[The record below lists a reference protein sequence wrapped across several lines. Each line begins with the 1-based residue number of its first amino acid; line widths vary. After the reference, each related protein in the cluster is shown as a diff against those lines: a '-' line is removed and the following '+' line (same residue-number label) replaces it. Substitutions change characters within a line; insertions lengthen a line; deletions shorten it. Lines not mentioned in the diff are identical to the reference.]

1 MRIWIIAELTFREAA
16 RRKILWTA
24 LLLGLAFLT
33 LYGLGLHLM
42 LTGPAAQASALER
55 REGTNALL
63 IVGLYAVNF
72 LMVMMTVLSSVDTLP
87 GEIASGIIQ
96 SIAIKPVNRWEVVLG
111 KWLGFVAMLTLYILL
126 MAGGVLTL
134 TGVLAGYTA
143 HNVAPGLGLMW
154 MEGLLL
160 LSMTFLWGTRF
171 STLATGVLTFG
182 LHGLAFIGGWIE
194 EFGALSH
201 SQAAVKLG
209 VITSLIMPSEALW
222 RRAASEMQSP
232 VVNALGVSPFG
243 GASVPSTAM
252 VIYAGLFLIAAFSL
266 TLRRFSRKDL

>member
-1 MRIWIIAELTFREAA
+1 MRIWVIAELTLREAA
-16 RRKILWTA
+16 RRKILWAA

-42 LTGPAAQASALER
+42 LAGPAAQASALER
-55 REGTNALL
+55 REGANALL
-63 IVGLYAVNF
+63 VVGLYAVNF
-72 LMVMMTVLSSVDTLP
+72 LMVMMTVLTSVDTLP
-87 GEIASGIIQ
+87 GEIASGTIQ
-96 SIAIKPVNRWEVVLG
+96 AIAIKPVSRWEVLSG
-111 KWLGFVAMLTLYILL
+111 KWLGFVIMLTLYILL
-126 MAGGVLTL
+126 MAGGVLVL
-134 TGVLAGYTA
+134 TYVLAGYTA
-143 HNVAPGLGLMW
+143 HNVVPGLGLMW

-182 LHGLAFIGGWIE
+182 FHGLAFIGGWIE

-209 VITSLIMPSEALW
+209 LITSLIMPSEALW

-243 GASVPSTAM
+243 GASVPSPAM
-252 VIYAGLFLIAAFSL
+252 VVYAGLFLIAAFGL
-266 TLRRFSRKDL
+266 ALRRFSHKDL

>member
-1 MRIWIIAELTFREAA
+1 MGVWVIAELTLREAA
-16 RRKILWTA
+16 RRKILWAA

-33 LYGLGLHLM
+33 LYGFGLHLM
-42 LTGPAAQASALER
+42 LTGPAAQAAALER

-72 LMVMMTVLSSVDTLP
+72 LMVMMTVLTSVDTLP

-96 SIAIKPVNRWEVVLG
+96 SIAIKPVNRWEVVFG

-126 MAGGVLTL
+126 MAGGVLVL
-134 TGVLAGYTA
+134 TEVLAGYTA
-143 HNVAPGLGLMW
+143 HNVVPGLGLMW

-160 LSMTFLWGTRF
+160 LSMTLLWGTRF

-209 VITSLIMPSEALW
+209 VVTSLIMPSEALW

-252 VIYAGLFLIAAFSL
+252 VIYAGLFLIATFSL
-266 TLRRFSRKDL
+266 ALRRFSRKDL